1 VIDHA
6 LKQHRIA
13 SREERLAARKA
24 RLKSAKALTR
34 VRNLVAKRPRRR
46 CQNVS
51 NNWQGGPS

>member
-24 RLKSAKALTR
+24 HLKSEKALTR
-34 VRNLVAKRPRRR
+34 LRDREGAPSGDAS
-46 CQNVS
+46 NVS
-51 NNWQGGPS
+51 NNRQGGPS